1 MRVVHFPEVRV
12 KGDVSD
18 WIEAG
23 GTVEAL
29 WERVEAAE
37 DRAEEETPEIK
48 ATPFQ
53 WIDPAAIPPRAWIYG
68 WHYIRKF
75 IATTISPGGIGK
87 SSLIIVEA
95 LAIATGRALL
105 GITPNESTR
114 VWIWNGEDPRKE
126 MQRRI
131 MAAVMHYE
139 LRPEEIEGRL
149 FLDSGR
155 ETPIVIARQT
165 RDGAQIAEPVVE
177 AVEQTILENGI
188 GVFVVDPFVSSHEVT
203 ENDNNAINTVATVW
217 AQIAD
222 ETGCAIELVHH
233 ARKGQGGEVTV
244 EDGRGASALLSK
256 ARATRAL
263 NAMTDE
269 EAEKARV
276 MNRRLHFR
284 YFDGKANLAPPAD
297 NSTWL
302 RLASVDLGNARADRP
317 ADSVGVVTSW
327 RWPDPFEGV
336 TTKDLKAVQILV
348 SKGRYRENSQAKDWV
363 GLAVAEA
370 LKLDAKDKADRD
382 QIKKLLK
389 TWIKN
394 GSLRIVDGLDENR
407 VERSFVGVGE
417 WAD

>member
-1 MRVVHFPEVRV
+1 
-12 KGDVSD
+12 
-18 WIEAG
+18 
-23 GTVEAL
+23 
-29 WERVEAAE
+29 
-37 DRAEEETPEIK
+37 
-48 ATPFQ
+48 
-53 WIDPAAIPPRAWIYG
+53 
-68 WHYIRKF
+68 
-75 IATTISPGGIGK
+75 
-87 SSLIIVEA
+87 
-95 LAIATGRALL
+95 
-105 GITPNESTR
+105 
-114 VWIWNGEDPRKE
+114 
-126 MQRRI
+126 

-382 QIKKLLK
+382 QIEKLLK

-417 WAD
+417 